1 MYEEFVLKCNR
12 PIKCVILRGKGGIH
26 MYTLLYN
33 HVIQARLAMVIE
45 KGPTQTLTSKINKQY
60 DFLPNLG

>member
-12 PIKCVILRGKGGIH
+12 PIKCVILRGKGGI
-26 MYTLLYN
+26 YII

>member
-26 MYTLLYN
+26 VYIII

>member
-26 MYTLLYN
+26 MLYIII

-45 KGPTQTLTSKINKQY
+45 KGPTQTLTSKINKKY